1 VRPLAD
7 RTHIDPGEL
16 TVAVIGAL
24 AFVLALLVSVV
35 LHEGG
40 HFVTAKL
47 FGMKATQFF
56 VGFGPTVWSRRKGET
71 EYGFKAIPAGGFVKI
86 VGMTTLEELSEDDD
100 ARAFYRFPAGRR
112 AIVLVAGS
120 TMHFILA
127 VVLVFGALLLSP
139 SMTSASVIGPPAS
152 CLSSDATAAAKACT
166 GTGNASPAQAAG
178 LRAGDRLISVGGR
191 PVTTFSQ
198 LRDAIRADQD
208 AAPLAVRYQR
218 DGAVHTAQI
227 TPLLQT
233 QPKDGGGTQRVPV
246 LGITPQVAHVGPV
259 TAARK
264 TITTLGTF
272 VTGTVSSLA
281 HFPQRISTIFSPH
294 RDPNGAVGVIGIS
307 RVSGDLLSGGIGSG
321 GGGVGWDTRIGDFLL
336 LVAGV
341 NLFVGFFNLLP
352 LLPLDG
358 GHLAVLGFEQARDR
372 LRRIRGYRGPLKRVD
387 LTKLLPATYA
397 VVAIFATLTVVLAS
411 ADIVNPIHF

>member
-1 VRPLAD
+1 MAL
-7 RTHIDPGEL
+7 
-16 TVAVIGAL
+16 IGAL

-56 VGFGPTVWSRRKGET
+56 VGFGPTLWSRRKGET
-71 EYGFKAIPAGGFVKI
+71 EYGIKAIPAGGFVKI
-86 VGMTTLEELSEDDD
+86 VGMTDLEELETQDDD
-100 ARAFYRFPAGRR
+100 QRAFWRFPAGKR

-127 VVLVFGALLLSP
+127 IVLVFVSLLLVPTAS
-139 SMTSASVIGPPAS
+139 SASVISAPATCIVTDATAS
-152 CLSSDATAAAKACT
+152 STATCSSSDAS
-166 GTGNASPAQAAG
+166 SPAKAAG
-178 LRAGDRLISVGGR
+178 LQAGDKLVSVGGK
-191 PVTTFSQ
+191 PVNTFDQ
-198 LRDAIRADQD
+198 LRDAIRADKSG
-208 AAPLAVRYQR
+208 AALAVQYER
-218 DGAVHTAQI
+218 DGSLHTAQI
-227 TPLLQT
+227 VPVLQT
-233 QPKDGGGTQRVPV
+233 QTKTGGGTEQVPV
-246 LGITPQVAHVGPV
+246 LGISPAAKHLGPV

-272 VTGTVSSLA
+272 VTGTLSSLA
-281 HFPQRISTIFSPH
+281 HFPEKLKTIFSNH

-307 RVSGDLLSGGIGSG
+307 RVSGDLLSGSDGGS
-321 GGGVGWDTRIGDFLL
+321 WSARIGDFLL

-358 GHLAVLGFEQARDR
+358 GHLAVLGFEQLRDR
-372 LRRIRGYRGPLKRVD
+372 VRRIRGYRGPLKRVN

-411 ADIVNPIHF
+411 ADIVNPIHLR

>member
-1 VRPLAD
+1 MAL
-7 RTHIDPGEL
+7 
-16 TVAVIGAL
+16 IGAL

-40 HFVTAKL
+40 HFVTAKA

-56 VGFGPTVWSRRKGET
+56 VGFGPTIWSRRKGET
-71 EYGFKAIPAGGFVKI
+71 EYGVKAIPAGGFVKI
-86 VGMTTLEELSEDDD
+86 IGMTSLEELETEDDD
-100 ARAFYRFPAGRR
+100 KRAFWRFSAGKR

-127 VVLVFGALLLSP
+127 IVLVFIALLLVP
-139 SMTSASVIGPPAS
+139 TATSASVIGAPAS
-152 CLSSDATAAAKACT
+152 CLSSDATKACT
-166 GTGNASPAQAAG
+166 AADKASPAKAAG
-178 LRAGDRLISVGGR
+178 LLAGDKLISVGGK
-191 PVTTFSQ
+191 PVSTFDQ
-198 LRDAIRADQD
+198 LRDAIRSDKSGSA
-208 AAPLAVRYQR
+208 LAVKYER
-218 DGAVHTAQI
+218 DGTVRSAEIV
-227 TPLLQT
+227 PVLQT
-233 QPKDGGGTQRVPV
+233 QPKSGGGTEQVPV
-246 LGITPQVAHVGPV
+246 LGITPQTSNLGPA

-272 VTGTVSSLA
+272 ISGTASSLA
-281 HFPQRISTIFSPH
+281 HFPDRIKTIFSSH

-307 RVSGDLLSGGIGSG
+307 RVSGDLLSGSG
-321 GGGVGWDTRIGDFLL
+321 VSWSARIGDFLL

-341 NLFVGFFNLLP
+341 NLFVGVFNLLP

-358 GHLAVLGFEQARDR
+358 GHLAVLGFEQTRDR
-372 LRRIRGYRGPLKRVD
+372 FRRMRGYRGPLKRVD

-411 ADIVNPIHF
+411 ADIVNPIRLR

>member
-1 VRPLAD
+1 MAL
-7 RTHIDPGEL
+7 
-16 TVAVIGAL
+16 IGAL

-71 EYGFKAIPAGGFVKI
+71 EYGVKAIPAGGFVKI
-86 VGMTTLEELSEDDD
+86 VGMTPLEELDDPD
-100 ARAFYRFPAGRR
+100 DQKRAFYRFPAGRR

-120 TMHFILA
+120 TMHFVLA
-127 VVLVFGALLLSP
+127 IVLVFLALLVSP
-139 SMTSASVIGPPAS
+139 IATSSSVISTPAT
-152 CLSSDATAAAKACT
+152 CLSADATKACT
-166 GTGNASPAQAAG
+166 SADQGSPAQAAG
-178 LRAGDRLISVGGR
+178 LKAGDRLISVGGK
-191 PVTTFSQ
+191 PTSTFAQ
-198 LRDAIRADQD
+198 LRDAIRADKT
-208 AAPLAVRYQR
+208 AAPLAVTYER
-218 DGAVHTAQI
+218 DGKVQSTTI
-227 TPLLQT
+227 TPVLQL
-233 QPKDGGGTQRVPV
+233 QPTASGGTQKVPV
-246 LGITPQVAHVGPV
+246 LGITAQQTHVGPV

-272 VTGTVSSLA
+272 ITGTASSLA
-281 HFPQRISTIFSPH
+281 HFPQRISTIFSNH

-307 RVSGDLLSGGIGSG
+307 RVSGDLLSGGA
-321 GGGVGWDTRIGDFLL
+321 GVGAIGWDTRIGDFLL

-352 LLPLDG
+352 LMPLDG

-372 LRRIRGYRGPLKRVD
+372 IRRLRGYRGPLKRVD

-397 VVAIFATLTVVLAS
+397 VVAIFATLTLVLAA
-411 ADIVNPIHF
+411 ADIVNPIRLG

>member
-1 VRPLAD
+1 MAL
-7 RTHIDPGEL
+7 
-16 TVAVIGAL
+16 IGAL

-56 VGFGPTVWSRRKGET
+56 VGFGPTLWSRQRGET
-71 EYGFKAIPAGGFVKI
+71 EYGIKAIPAGGFVKI
-86 VGMTTLEELSEDDD
+86 VGMTELEELAEGEDDD
-100 ARAFYRFPAGRR
+100 KRAFWRFPAGKR

-120 TMHFILA
+120 TMHVILA
-127 VVLVFGALLLSP
+127 IVLVFVSLLLVPTAS
-139 SMTSASVIGPPAS
+139 SASVIGAPAACVAS
-152 CLSSDATAAAKACT
+152 NANSTAACTSSDA
-166 GTGNASPAQAAG
+166 ASPAKAAG
-178 LRAGDRLISVGGR
+178 LQAGDKLVSVGGK
-191 PVTTFSQ
+191 PVSTFNE
-198 LRDAIRADQD
+198 LRDAIRADKGG
-208 AAPLAVRYQR
+208 AALAVQYER
-218 DGAVHTAQI
+218 DGSVHTAQI
-227 TPLLQT
+227 VPVLQT
-233 QPKDGGGTQRVPV
+233 QPKSGGGTEQVPV
-246 LGITPQVAHVGPV
+246 LGISPASKHLGPV

-264 TITTLGTF
+264 TLTTLGTF
-272 VTGTVSSLA
+272 VTGTLSSLA
-281 HFPQRISTIFSPH
+281 HFPEKLKTIFSSH

-307 RVSGDLLSGGIGSG
+307 RVSGDLLSGSDGGS
-321 GGGVGWDTRIGDFLL
+321 WAARIGDFLL

-358 GHLAVLGFEQARDR
+358 GHLAVLGFEQLRDR
-372 LRRIRGYRGPLKRVD
+372 IRRVRGYRGPLKRVD

-411 ADIVNPIHF
+411 ADIVNPIHLR

>member
-1 VRPLAD
+1 MAL
-7 RTHIDPGEL
+7 
-16 TVAVIGAL
+16 IGAL

-40 HFVTAKL
+40 HFATAKL

-56 VGFGPTVWSRRKGET
+56 VGFGPTLWSRRKGET
-71 EYGFKAIPAGGFVKI
+71 EYGIKAIPAGGFVKI
-86 VGMTTLEELSEDDD
+86 VGMTDLEQLDEADDD
-100 ARAFYRFPAGRR
+100 KRAFFRFAAWRR

-127 VVLVFGALLLSP
+127 IVLVFVALLLVP
-139 SMTSASVIGPPAS
+139 VATSASVIGAPAS
-152 CLSSDATAAAKACT
+152 CLASDYAKTCSASD
-166 GTGNASPAQAAG
+166 GASPAKAAG
-178 LRAGDRLISVGGR
+178 LQAGDRLLTLDGR
-191 PVTTFSQ
+191 DVTTFAQ
-198 LRDAIRADQD
+198 LREAIRADKSG
-208 AAPLAVRYQR
+208 APLAVRYER
-218 DGAVHTAQI
+218 DGKVRTTSI
-227 TPLLQT
+227 TPVLQT
-233 QPKDGGGTQRVPV
+233 QPAASGRGTTKVPV
-246 LGITPQVAHVGPV
+246 LGISAQATQIGPV

-281 HFPQRISTIFSPH
+281 HFPQRVSTILSNH

-307 RVSGDLLSGGIGSG
+307 RVSGDLLSGGDGAGIS
-321 GGGVGWDTRIGDFLL
+321 WSTRIGDFLL

-358 GHLAVLGFEQARDR
+358 GHLAVLGFEQLRDR
-372 LRRIRGYRGPLKRVD
+372 IRRLRGYRGPLKRVD

-397 VVAIFATLTVVLAS
+397 VVAIFGTLTLVLAY
-411 ADIVNPIHF
+411 ADIVNPIHLG

>member
-1 VRPLAD
+1 
-7 RTHIDPGEL
+7 
-16 TVAVIGAL
+16 VALIGAL

-40 HFVTAKL
+40 HFATAKL

-71 EYGFKAIPAGGFVKI
+71 EYGVKAIPAGGFVKI
-86 VGMTTLEELSEDDD
+86 VGMTPLEELDDPDDD
-100 ARAFYRFPAGRR
+100 KRAFYRFPAGRR

-120 TMHFILA
+120 TMHFLLA
-127 VVLVFGALLLSP
+127 IALVFLALLVSPIASSAPVISTPATCLSTDANQAC
-139 SMTSASVIGPPAS
+139 TSADP
-152 CLSSDATAAAKACT
+152 
-166 GTGNASPAQAAG
+166 ASPAQAAG
-178 LRAGDRLISVGGR
+178 LKAGDRLISVGGKTT
-191 PVTTFSQ
+191 TTFAQ
-198 LRDAIRADQD
+198 LRAAIRADKT
-208 AAPLAVRYQR
+208 AAPLAVKYER
-218 DGAVHTAQI
+218 GGTVHSMTI
-227 TPLLQT
+227 TPVLQT
-233 QPKDGGGTQRVPV
+233 QPTASGGTQKIPV
-246 LGITPQVAHVGPV
+246 LGITAQQTHVGPV

-272 VTGTVSSLA
+272 ITGTASSLA
-281 HFPQRISTIFSPH
+281 HFPQRISTIFSNH

-307 RVSGDLLSGGIGSG
+307 RVSGDLLSGGVG
-321 GGGVGWDTRIGDFLL
+321 GGGGIGWDTRIGDFLL

-352 LLPLDG
+352 LMPLDG

-372 LRRIRGYRGPLKRVD
+372 IRRLRGYRGPLKRVD

-397 VVAIFATLTVVLAS
+397 VVAIFATLTLVLAA
-411 ADIVNPIHF
+411 ADIVNPIRLG

>member
-1 VRPLAD
+1 MAL
-7 RTHIDPGEL
+7 
-16 TVAVIGAL
+16 IGAL

-40 HFVTAKL
+40 HFATAKL

-71 EYGFKAIPAGGFVKI
+71 EYGIKAIPAGGFVKI
-86 VGMTTLEELSEDDD
+86 VGMTPLEELEDPDD
-100 ARAFYRFPAGRR
+100 EKRAFYRFPAGRR

-120 TMHFILA
+120 TMHFVLA
-127 VVLVFGALLLSP
+127 IVLVFLALLISP
-139 SMTSASVIGPPAS
+139 IATSAAVISTPAT
-152 CLSSDATAAAKACT
+152 CLSADATKACT
-166 GTGNASPAQAAG
+166 TSDSGSPAQAAG
-178 LRAGDRLISVGGR
+178 LKSGDRLISVGGTST
-191 PVTTFSQ
+191 TTFSQ
-198 LRDAIRADQD
+198 LRDAIRADNS
-208 AAPLAVRYQR
+208 AAPLAVKYER
-218 DGAVHTAQI
+218 DGTMRTTTI
-227 TPLLQT
+227 TPVLQS
-233 QPKDGGGTQRVPV
+233 QPTDSGGTQKIPV
-246 LGITPQVAHVGPV
+246 LGITAQQMHVGPV

-281 HFPQRISTIFSPH
+281 HFPQRISTIFSNH

-307 RVSGDLLSGGIGSG
+307 RVSGDLLSGGAAG
-321 GGGVGWDTRIGDFLL
+321 GGGIGWDTRIGDFLL

-352 LLPLDG
+352 LMPLDG
-358 GHLAVLGFEQARDR
+358 GHLAVLGFEQVRDR
-372 LRRIRGYRGPLKRVD
+372 LRRLRGYRGPLKRVD

-397 VVAIFATLTVVLAS
+397 VVAIFATLTLVLAA
-411 ADIVNPIHF
+411 ADIVNPIRLG